1 MTMRNIFHNPNSTFR
16 LHHIITGGLI
26 WCGIVAVAVCF
37 VLDSPRYDSNGMPIA
52 NLSIPE
58 TLDTSDT
65 VTEYIEFISESRQ
78 DDSQDIDNVKD
89 TERSALV
96 STNKLSVGWYVQVG
110 SYNSEIRA
118 GVEKL
123 KYAKLNVAT
132 VTEAVENG
140 SVRLLVGPYSSENE
154 VTQVK
159 RLIRKEID
167 GSKSVIR
174 RVANSKPEAAPT
186 ETEDQENKP
195 LIATTPTDQ
204 PNASDK
210 KQTSPEIAAISLP
223 RPKKTSK
230 SGWYVQ
236 LGAFKNIKNARLFS
250 DRVRALNYPIRVEN
264 TDEQYIR
271 ILVGPYP
278 TQNEA
283 ETAKV
288 EVVRALDL
296 ESSIIRNIDS

>member
-1 MTMRNIFHNPNSTFR
+1 MRNIFHNPNSTFR

-26 WCGIVAVAVCF
+26 WCGIVAIAVYF

-58 TLDTSDT
+58 NLDGGNTG
-65 VTEYIEFISESRQ
+65 TEYIEFISESRQ
-78 DDSQDIDNVKD
+78 DDSQDVENIKD
-89 TERSALV
+89 TENSALV
-96 STNKLSVGWYVQVG
+96 STDKLSAGWYVQVG
-110 SYNSEIRA
+110 SYNSEIKA

-140 SVRLLVGPYSSENE
+140 SVRLLVGPYPSENE
-154 VTQVK
+154 ITQIK
-159 RLIRKEID
+159 RLIRKEIN

-174 RVANSKPEAAPT
+174 RVANAKPATVSTVIEKQEDKPITAA
-186 ETEDQENKP
+186 
-195 LIATTPTDQ
+195 TPAKQ
-204 PNASDK
+204 PNSSDK
-210 KQTSPEIAAISLP
+210 KQTSSEIAAISLP
-223 RPKKTSK
+223 KPKETSK

-236 LGAFKNIKNARLFS
+236 LGAFKNIKNARQFS

-278 TQNEA
+278 TQTEA

-288 EVVRALDL
+288 EVVQALGLDNSL
-296 ESSIIRNIDS
+296 IRNIDS